1 MTGSRRTE
9 AAPSRQ
15 WDFACPRTRRL
26 AALAALAAAT
36 ALAQAAPAASESV
49 GVRVVDLSLAA
60 DEAVPRLSVAR
71 AAVTTVTFLDAD
83 GAPWPISTLHV
94 SEGGPTAAREPSHPH
109 VATLRADARQPAG
122 SVVAFLE
129 GLAEPVHLAVS
140 RDAPAAPRIRIRIA
154 RRHREARADA
164 VGAAV
169 ARPAPDAVE
178 GIVREYL
185 LANPGV
191 LRDAMDPSRQ
201 MAAKVRDLRGEIV
214 GRPDVPAAGDPS
226 GAVTVVEFFDYAC
239 GFCKRSLDAM
249 RTALARPNVR
259 VELREYPI
267 LGEGSLRA
275 ARLALA
281 ADLQGRYLDAH
292 EALMER
298 PGGLDGENLPEELAS
313 ALGLD
318 AARLRTDMDSPGV
331 AALIAANRRLAG
343 RLGVTGTPA
352 FLFLGPESVEV
363 SPGAL
368 DASRMADLIASV
380 E

>member
-9 AAPSRQ
+9 GAPSQ
-15 WDFACPRTRRL
+15 CSFAFRPTRRRG
-26 AALAALAAAT
+26 ALAALAAAA
-36 ALAQAAPAASESV
+36 ALAHALATAADSA

-60 DEAVPRLSVAR
+60 DEAVPTLSVSR
-71 AAVTTVTFLDAD
+71 SAVTTVTFLDAD

-94 SEGGPTAAREPSHPH
+94 SEGGPMAAREPSHPH

-140 RDAPAAPRIRIRIA
+140 RDAPTAPRIRIRIA
-154 RRHREARADA
+154 RRHRGARAEIA
-164 VGAAV
+164 GAAV
-169 ARPAPDAVE
+169 GQPAPDAVE

-191 LRDAMDPSRQ
+191 LRDAMDPSRR
-201 MAAKVRDLRGEIV
+201 MATKVRELRAEIV
-214 GRPDVPAAGDPS
+214 GRPDVPAAGDPAGS
-226 GAVTVVEFFDYAC
+226 VTVVEFFDYAC
-239 GFCKRSLDAM
+239 GYCKRSLDAM
-249 RTALARPNVR
+249 RAALARPDVR

-267 LGEGSLRA
+267 LGEGSVRA

-298 PGGLDGENLPEELAS
+298 TEGLDRENLPEELAS

-318 AARLRTDMDSPGV
+318 AARLRADMASPAV
-331 AALIAANRRLAG
+331 EALIAANRRLAG